1 MAAKMYW
8 LDQLYIFGQ
17 KASYK
22 SNKYQNMGGVK
33 MEQYIKIDK
42 NLLKEVENITDVDY
56 EYKNDMVPISSIAYM
71 LKDLVYENNLKSR
84 EIKEIKEDIDER
96 YELKPFDPYDEYDLA
111 REDFV

>member
-1 MAAKMYW
+1 
-8 LDQLYIFGQ
+8 
-17 KASYK
+17 
-22 SNKYQNMGGVK
+22 

-42 NLLKEVENITDVDY
+42 NLLKEVEDITDVDY

>member
-1 MAAKMYW
+1 
-8 LDQLYIFGQ
+8 
-17 KASYK
+17 
-22 SNKYQNMGGVK
+22 MGGVK

-42 NLLKEVENITDVDY
+42 DLLKEVENITDVDY
-56 EYKNDMVPISSIAYM
+56 EYKGDMVPVSSIAYM

-96 YELKPFDPYDEYDLA
+96 YELKPFNPYDEYDLA